1 MKTQEIN
8 YFTALAGAS
17 VVLGIVFVGSGRL
30 ICYSFMGAG
39 ILFSIIGG
47 IKMRKQAR
55 KKSLVRRIVL

>member
-1 MKTQEIN
+1 MKTQEFS

-47 IKMRKQAR
+47 IIARKQDG
-55 KKSLVRRIVL
+55 KKSS

>member
-1 MKTQEIN
+1 MKTQKIN
-8 YFTALAGAS
+8 YFTTLAGTM

-47 IKMRKQAR
+47 IKAR
-55 KKSLVRRIVL
+55 KRAGKKV

>member
-1 MKTQEIN
+1 MKTKERN
-8 YFTALAGAS
+8 YFTTLAFTS
-17 VVLGIVFVGSGRL
+17 VVLGIIFSSSGRL

-55 KKSLVRRIVL
+55 RKSLVRRIVL

>member
-1 MKTQEIN
+1 MKTKELN
-8 YFTALAGAS
+8 YFTTLAGAS

>member
-8 YFTALAGAS
+8 HLTTLAS
-17 VVLGIVFVGSGRL
+17 TMVVLGIVFVSSGRL

-55 KKSLVRRIVL
+55 RKNLVRRIML

>member
-1 MKTQEIN
+1 MKPQKIN
-8 YFTALAGAS
+8 YFTTLAGTM

-47 IKMRKQAR
+47 IKTRKQDE
-55 KKSLVRRIVL
+55 KKV

>member
-1 MKTQEIN
+1 MKTQKIN
-8 YFTALAGAS
+8 YFTTLAGTM

-47 IKMRKQAR
+47 IKTRKQDE
-55 KKSLVRRIVL
+55 KKSS

>member
-1 MKTQEIN
+1 MKTQEFS

-47 IKMRKQAR
+47 IKMRKQAE
-55 KKSLVRRIVL
+55 KKV

>member
-1 MKTQEIN
+1 MKTKELN
-8 YFTALAGAS
+8 YLTTLAGTM

-47 IKMRKQAR
+47 IKTWKQAK
-55 KKSLVRRIVL
+55 KKSN

>member
-1 MKTQEIN
+1 MKTKEFN
-8 YFTALAGAS
+8 YFTTLAGTM

-47 IKMRKQAR
+47 IMARKQDG
-55 KKSLVRRIVL
+55 KKV